1 MTGLDYKVGDMVID
15 PVTDS
20 AAVVLGFEDNM
31 LFDSVYCVKVMY
43 VGDSKRN
50 LSAASDALDMSSLRK
65 ISFGC

>member
-1 MTGLDYKVGDMVID
+1 MRGVDFKVGDMVID

-43 VGDSKRN
+43 VGRSKPMYV
-50 LSAASDALDMSSLRK
+50 LSDRIRK
-65 ISFGC
+65 L